1 MTAGDRAG
9 QSGSHGC
16 HSLILKR
23 RSNHAGDPW
32 DSDPG
37 TRDPRRQRLTLATE
51 TVEWR
56 QSPEVRRTAEAAP
69 AKFVL
74 SIPRFSTGSAFSLA
88 GGRHPAVLHVLRPTS
103 STETGHAQ
111 LEPLLLRQP
120 RASRRR
126 HRARLGVV
134 RAPLRLLAPLAGIRP
149 RAAGGCV
156 CQRQLRDRSD
166 APLHRVTPSWAAA
179 GQDSSGWPR

>member
-1 MTAGDRAG
+1 MGHVGENDASRSKPHAIRRLRAG
-9 QSGSHGC
+9 GVCRSPGNSGPGLAVDSQRNVPPLPASCSH
-16 HSLILKR
+16 
-23 RSNHAGDPW
+23 
-32 DSDPG
+32 
-37 TRDPRRQRLTLATE
+37 
-51 TVEWR
+51 
-56 QSPEVRRTAEAAP
+56 RTAEAAP

-126 HRARLGVV
+126 HRARPGVV
-134 RAPLRLLAPLAGIRP
+134 RAPLRLLAPLAGIRS